1 MTAAGNSGYH
11 ARDVASTGFTGYS
24 MSYSYIEIIIGAVG
38 GLGLFLVGMKLMS
51 EGMQAVAGERL
62 RKLINAVTE
71 NRFVACGVGATVTA
85 LIQSSSVT
93 TVMIIGMVNAGLM
106 SLRQAIGVILGAD
119 IGTTITAWLV
129 ALKIVEYGL
138 PILGI
143 SAFFY
148 LFSKNERI
156 RYIAM
161 LTLGLGMVFFG
172 LTLMK
177 EAFTPLKDNPEFI
190 ALFSKFEPASII
202 GVIKIV
208 LVGALVTAIIQSSS
222 ATVAITITLARTG
235 VIGYETAVALVL
247 GENIGTTIT
256 AFLAS
261 FGAITNAKRTAYAHI
276 LIKVLGVTVMVPF
289 FFKYVGLLN
298 LLLPDHIPIAARI
311 AVAHT
316 GVNVFI
322 VSLFMPLLDPFT
334 RLVKFLAPAKAHKE
348 KPHLTYLDV
357 RIYDTPAIGIQQ
369 SFAEIVLMGTGIQ
382 KMMGWLRT
390 LIKSEHGD
398 AALEKKLFHR
408 EKVFDLIQKEIVEFI
423 GKMMSGTLSLEVTKE
438 VHQQVRIADEYE
450 SISDYITT
458 ILKLRCRMRNDG
470 LVFSEKGMEELLA
483 LHDLIAEYTQMV
495 CEAVEKRNG
504 GVLSKALSQGDSVS
518 HQVKQ
523 FRNSHL
529 VRLEKNETEPLVS
542 LAFMDMLSSYRRIKD
557 HALNIAEV
565 IAGEK

>member
-1 MTAAGNSGYH
+1 
-11 ARDVASTGFTGYS
+11 
-24 MSYSYIEIIIGAVG
+24 MSILYFQIIIGAIG

-62 RKLINAVTE
+62 RKLINAITD
-71 NRFVACGVGATVTA
+71 NRLVACGVGATITA

-148 LFSKNERI
+148 LFSKNEKI

-172 LTLMK
+172 LTIMK

-190 ALFSKFEPASII
+190 ALFSKFEPHGIG
-202 GVIKIV
+202 GVIKVV
-208 LVGALVTAIIQSSS
+208 LVGAFVTAIVQSSS

-235 VIGYETAVALVL
+235 IVGYETAVALVL
-247 GENIGTTIT
+247 GENIGTTVT

-261 FGAITNAKRTAYAHI
+261 LGATTNAKRTAYAHI
-276 LIKVLGVTVMVPF
+276 LIKVIGVTIMVPF

-298 LLLPDHIPIAARI
+298 SILPDHMAIAARI

-316 GVNVFI
+316 GFNVFI
-322 VSLFMPLLDPFT
+322 VTLFMPLLDPFT
-334 RLVKFLAPAKAHKE
+334 KLVKFLAPSKIHKE

-369 SFAEIVLMGTGIQ
+369 SFAEIVLMGKGLQ
-382 KMMGWLRT
+382 KMMDWLRT
-390 LIKSEHGD
+390 LLESSNGD
-398 AALEKKLFHR
+398 KTLEKKLFHR

-423 GKMMSGTLSLEVTKE
+423 GKMMTGTLSHEVTKE
-438 VHQQVRIADEYE
+438 VHKQLRIADEYE

-458 ILKLRCRMRNDG
+458 ILKLRCRMRNED
-470 LVFSEKGMEELLA
+470 LVFSPKGMEEILL
-483 LHDLIAEYTQMV
+483 LHDMVAEYVLMV
-495 CEAVEKRNG
+495 CEAVENRDG
-504 GVLSKALSQGDSVS
+504 GVLSKAQSQGDTVT
-518 HQVKQ
+518 HQVKN

-529 VRLEKNETEPLVS
+529 LRLENKETEPLVS

-557 HALNIAEV
+557 HAFNIAEV

>member
-1 MTAAGNSGYH
+1 
-11 ARDVASTGFTGYS
+11 

-71 NRFVACGVGATVTA
+71 NRFVACGVGATITA

-148 LFSKNERI
+148 LFSKNEKI
-156 RYIAM
+156 RFIAM

-190 ALFSKFEPASII
+190 ALFSRFEPTSII

-208 LVGALVTAIIQSSS
+208 LIGALVTAIIQSSS

-276 LIKVLGVTVMVPF
+276 LIKVIGVTVMVPF

-298 LLLPDHIPIAARI
+298 VLLPDYIPIAARI

-316 GVNVFI
+316 GFNVFI
-322 VSLFMPLLDPFT
+322 VAFFMPLLDPFT
-334 RLVKFLAPAKAHKE
+334 RLVKFLAPAKAHEE

-369 SFAEIVLMGTGIQ
+369 SFAEIVLMGTGIE

-390 LIKSEHGD
+390 SMESAHGD

-458 ILKLRCRMRNDG
+458 ILKLRIRMRNEG

-483 LHDLIAEYTQMV
+483 LHDLIAEYTQMI
-495 CEAVEKRNG
+495 CEAVEKRDG

-529 VRLEKNETEPLVS
+529 VRLGKNETEPLVS
-542 LAFMDMLSSYRRIKD
+542 LAFLDMLSSYRRIKD